1 VTHYGFGASFQR
13 SDAQSCRIKLPELWC
28 AIPPDR
34 TKEAGHT
41 ATLLGASVYK
51 NFPWVDGA
59 HPHGDEHNHAELL
72 LRRTWH
78 PALSVTGAAGF
89 PSLEQAGNVLRT
101 FTAFKLSMRLPPRCD
116 SALAGPALKRA
127 LEANPPCGAHVEFQ
141 LEKAASGWDAP
152 AQAPWLTTAIDSASR
167 AFYSQP
173 PAYFGEGGSIPFMG
187 MLGELFPQ
195 AQFVVT
201 GVLGPGSNAH
211 GPNEFLHID
220 FTKKIICCVTHILAG
235 VPVLQGAWC
244 CCARLC
250 QCICTAWP
258 RLTIVLSARNAA
270 ACRSR

>member
-1 VTHYGFGASFQR
+1 M
-13 SDAQSCRIKLPELWC
+13 
-28 AIPPDR
+28 
-34 TKEAGHT
+34 
-41 ATLLGASVYK
+41 
-51 NFPWVDGA
+51 
-59 HPHGDEHNHAELL
+59 
-72 LRRTWH
+72 
-78 PALSVTGAAGF
+78 
-89 PSLEQAGNVLRT
+89 LRT

-127 LEANPPCGAHVEFQ
+127 LEADPPCGAHVEFQ

-152 AQAPWLTTAIDSASR
+152 AQAPWLTAAIDQASR

-211 GPNEFLHID
+211 GPNEFLHIE

-235 VPVLQGAWC
+235 ALMTPPGRMLVALAAPQLAVLRTLAPSWPPQG
-244 CCARLC
+244 R
-250 QCICTAWP
+250 P
-258 RLTIVLSARNAA
+258 
-270 ACRSR
+270 

>member
-1 VTHYGFGASFQR
+1 MTHYGFGASFQR

>member
-1 VTHYGFGASFQR
+1 MASKMIGVRASRFR
-13 SDAQSCRIKLPELWC
+13 GLTSDRIKLPELWC
-28 AIPPDR
+28 PIPPDR
-34 TKEAGHT
+34 TKEASHT

-89 PSLEQAGNVLRT
+89 PPLEQAGNVLRT

-220 FTKKIICCVTHILAG
+220 FTKKIICCVTQILAG
-235 VPVLQGAWC
+235 
-244 CCARLC
+244 
-250 QCICTAWP
+250 
-258 RLTIVLSARNAA
+258 AA
-270 ACRSR
+270 SRVGRG

>member
-1 VTHYGFGASFQR
+1 M
-13 SDAQSCRIKLPELWC
+13 
-28 AIPPDR
+28 
-34 TKEAGHT
+34 
-41 ATLLGASVYK
+41 
-51 NFPWVDGA
+51 
-59 HPHGDEHNHAELL
+59 
-72 LRRTWH
+72 
-78 PALSVTGAAGF
+78 TGAAGF
-89 PSLEQAGNVLRT
+89 PPLEQAGNVLRT

-152 AQAPWLTTAIDSASR
+152 PQAPWLTAAIDSASR

-220 FTKKIICCVTHILAG
+220 FTKKIICCVTQILAG
-235 VPVLQGAWC
+235 ASAALGVARGGRLALCDSPCLQRTRSSRLPLKVVVVVVL
-244 CCARLC
+244 
-250 QCICTAWP
+250 
-258 RLTIVLSARNAA
+258 VVMK
-270 ACRSR
+270 